1 MSLDAKN
8 RITID
13 VAGSVYTPVVRA
25 VQEDI
30 RSRFVEIVL
39 IANGEPLEIPDGTHG
54 IIGIRRPNGTH
65 VLYDAT
71 EDETDAVTFDGNV
84 ATAYLSQQ
92 ALAEPGDLYVSVSLY
107 ANSARLT
114 AFHFIVRVDATAV
127 PSGVVID
134 SDYFNILEAMID
146 QAVDAANRAEQ
157 AAATVG
163 NPVGYDPQTP
173 TAAEQAQARAN
184 IGIGNASTSAA
195 GIVQLY
201 DGIDSTSTTMA
212 ATAAAVKLAAE
223 SGAIP
228 VMVETSGVSSLPITL
243 YDSDI
248 TADMVLLRAELSSP
262 RSQTSAWEIA
272 TAAGSVTISG
282 SINGTTDIKLI
293 LSEVKV

>member
-30 RSRFVEIVL
+30 RSRYVEIVL
-39 IANGEPLEIPDGTHG
+39 IANGEPLEIPAGTHG

-71 EDETDAVTFDGNV
+71 EDESDAVTFDGNV

-92 ALAEPGDLYVSVSLY
+92 ALAEAGDLYVSVSLY
-107 ANSARLT
+107 VNSARLT
-114 AFHFIVRVDATAV
+114 AFHFIVKVDETAV

-157 AAATVG
+157 AAATVS
-163 NPVGYDPQTP
+163 NPVSYDPQTP

-184 IGIGNASTSAA
+184 IGIGSASTSAA

-212 ATAAAVKLAAE
+212 ATAAAVRKTV
-223 SGAIP
+223 P
-228 VMVETSGVSSLPITL
+228 VMLETSGVSSLPITL
-243 YDSDI
+243 YDTDI
-248 TADMVLLRAELSSP
+248 TAGMVLIHAELSSL
-262 RSQTSAWEIA
+262 RAQTGDWTFD

-282 SINGTTDIKLI
+282 SINGTTDIRLI
-293 LSEVKV
+293 LSEVE